1 MRQCMKLIK
10 IFLTVLLAVVPL
22 LAMAQSTYP
31 VNNGDKIRY
40 DLQIEIRDS
49 NLSGICIMINNNGII
64 TSSIINEFGISLM
77 DFTYSEKKDK
87 VKIHNIIKP
96 LDRWYIKRFLKRSL
110 RNMLHEMKSGSTEY
124 IDNKNRI
131 KYVFTLNHETQR

>member
-1 MRQCMKLIK
+1 MKLIK